1 MVGSNGKADTAP
13 EAPPAAGLPG
23 QALLDSFLLYLRDI
37 RDASPHTLRNYSAD
51 ITAFLG
57 YLQSI
62 SPSYE
67 LKYVDRAIV
76 RSYLTQLYVG
86 RKSKTTTQR
95 KLSALKSFFRYLT
108 REGHLDH
115 NVLAAVRG
123 PKGEQRLPGFLD
135 TEEVVRLVESPDR
148 SNLLGL
154 RDRAIL
160 ELLYSTG
167 IRVSEL
173 VGLNIEDVDLVG
185 EVVKVRGKGKKQRIA
200 PMGRHATV
208 ALSDY
213 LNSPER
219 RRRNAPRDAVFL
231 NRSGGRLTTRS
242 VARIVAKYVRQ
253 TALKIGVSPHTLRHT
268 FATHLLNAGA
278 DLRSIQE
285 LLGHKSLATT
295 VIYTHVSTE
304 KMQEVYTK
312 SHPRA

>member
-1 MVGSNGKADTAP
+1 MPPSTGKQRRP
-13 EAPPAAGLPG
+13 ESPPRNRF
-23 QALLDSFLLYLRDI
+23 QAEVLRDSFLVYLRDV
-37 RDASPHTLRNYSAD
+37 RNASPHTLRNYSAD
-51 ITAFLG
+51 ITAFLDF
-57 YLQSI
+57 LRRI

-67 LKYVDRAIV
+67 LKYVDRSIV
-76 RSYLTQLYVG
+76 RSYLTQLHVD
-86 RKSKTTTQR
+86 RKAKATMQR
-95 KLSALKSFFRYLT
+95 KLSALRSFFRYLV
-108 REGHLDH
+108 REGHLDR
-115 NVLAAVRG
+115 NVLSVVRSPRG
-123 PKGEQRLPGFLD
+123 GKRLPGFLD
-135 TEEVVRLVESPDR
+135 TDEVVRLIEAPDR

-160 ELLYSTG
+160 ELLYSAG

-185 EVVKVRGKGKKQRIA
+185 EVVKVRGKGKKQRMA
-200 PMGRHATV
+200 PMGRYAAM

-213 LNSPER
+213 LNSPKR
-219 RRRNAPRDAVFL
+219 RQGNSPADAVFL
-231 NRSGGRLTTRS
+231 NRSGSRITTRS
-242 VARIVAKYVRQ
+242 VARLIAKYVRQ
-253 TALKIGVSPHTLRHT
+253 TALKAGISPHTLRHT

>member
-1 MVGSNGKADTAP
+1 MIGSNGKADTPP
-13 EAPPAAGLPG
+13 EAPSAARLPG
-23 QALLDSFLLYLRDI
+23 EVLLDGFLVYLRDI

-76 RSYLTQLYVG
+76 RSYLTELQVG
-86 RKSKTTTQR
+86 QRSKTTRQR

-123 PKGEQRLPGFLD
+123 PKGEQHLPGFLD
-135 TEEVVRLVESPDR
+135 TEEVVRLVEAPDR

-173 VGLNIEDVDLVG
+173 VGLNLEDVDLVG

-200 PMGRHATV
+200 PMGRYAAV

-213 LNSPER
+213 LNSPDR
-219 RRRNAPRDAVFL
+219 RRGNGPRDAVFL

-242 VARIVAKYVRQ
+242 VARCVVKYVRQ

-304 KMQEVYTK
+304 KMQQVYTK

>member
-1 MVGSNGKADTAP
+1 MLASASERSAPSRTSRRRELSLEVLRDTFIA
-13 EAPPAAGLPG
+13 
-23 QALLDSFLLYLRDI
+23 YLRGV
-37 RDASPHTLRNYSAD
+37 RDVSPHTVRNYSAD
-51 ITAFLG
+51 ITAFFGFLRK
-57 YLQSI
+57 I

-67 LKYVDRAIV
+67 LKYVDRSTV
-76 RSYLTQLYVG
+76 RSYLTQLHVA
-86 RKSKTTTQR
+86 RKARATVQR
-95 KLSALKSFFRYLT
+95 KLSALRSFFRFLL
-108 REGHLDH
+108 REGYLDR
-115 NVLAAVRG
+115 NPLTAVRSS
-123 PKGEQRLPGFLD
+123 KSEHRLPRFLNQG
-135 TEEVVRLVESPDR
+135 EIVRLIEAPDT
-148 SNLLGL
+148 SSLPGL

-173 VGLNIEDVDLVG
+173 VGLNVENLDLIG
-185 EVVKVRGKGKKQRIA
+185 EVVKVRGKGKIQRMT
-200 PMGRHATV
+200 PMGRYAAV

-213 LNSPER
+213 LNSPKR
-219 RRRNAPRDAVFL
+219 RRGSSPRDAVFL
-231 NRSGGRLTTRS
+231 NRSGARITTRS

-253 TALKIGVSPHTLRHT
+253 TALKTGISPHTLRHT

-304 KMQEVYTK
+304 KMREVYAR

>member
-1 MVGSNGKADTAP
+1 MGTSNREADAP
-13 EAPPAAGLPG
+13 SEAPPGATPPG
-23 QALLDSFLLYLRDI
+23 ELFLDGFLLYLRDI
-37 RDASPHTLRNYSAD
+37 RNASPHTLRNYSAD
-51 ITAFLG
+51 ITAFLD
-57 YLQSI
+57 YLRRI
-62 SPSYE
+62 SPSYD
-67 LKYVDRAIV
+67 LKYVDRATV
-76 RSYLTQLYVG
+76 RAYLTQLYVAQ
-86 RKSKTTTQR
+86 KSKATMQR

-108 REGHLDH
+108 REGHLEQ

-123 PKGEQRLPGFLD
+123 PKGEQHLPGFLD
-135 TEEVVRLVESPDR
+135 TDEVVRLVEAPDR

-160 ELLYSTG
+160 ELLYGTG
-167 IRVSEL
+167 VRVSEL
-173 VGLNIEDVDLVG
+173 VGLNIEDVDVIG
-185 EVVKVRGKGKKQRIA
+185 EVAKVRGKGKKQRLA
-200 PMGRHATV
+200 PMGRQAAV

-219 RRRNAPRDAVFL
+219 RRGNAPGDPVFL

-242 VARIVAKYVRQ
+242 VARLVVKYVRQ
-253 TALKIGVSPHTLRHT
+253 TALKLGVSPHTLRHS

-304 KMQEVYTK
+304 KMQEVYAK

>member
-1 MVGSNGKADTAP
+1 MVRASRQAGTPSEASPAGKS
-13 EAPPAAGLPG
+13 PG
-23 QALLDSFLLYLRDI
+23 EVFLDGFLLYLRDI
-37 RDASPHTLRNYSAD
+37 RNASPHTLRNYSAD
-51 ITAFLG
+51 VTAFLD
-57 YLQSI
+57 YLQRI

-67 LKYVDRAIV
+67 LKYVDRATV
-76 RSYLTQLYVG
+76 RSYLTQLHVA
-86 RKSKTTTQR
+86 RKSKATMQR

-108 REGHLDH
+108 REGHLEQ

-123 PKGEQRLPGFLD
+123 PKCEQRLPGFLD
-135 TEEVVRLVESPDR
+135 TDEVVRLVEAPDR

-173 VGLNIEDVDLVG
+173 VGLNIEDVDVIG
-185 EVVKVRGKGKKQRIA
+185 EVAKVRGKGKKQRIA
-200 PMGRHATV
+200 PMGRQAAV

-213 LNSPER
+213 LNSPDR
-219 RRRNAPRDAVFL
+219 RKGNAPRDAVFL

-242 VARIVAKYVRQ
+242 VARLIGKYVRQ
-253 TALKIGVSPHTLRHT
+253 TALKTGVSPHTLRHT

>member
-1 MVGSNGKADTAP
+1 MVGSNGKADTPP

-23 QALLDSFLLYLRDI
+23 EALLDSFLLYLRDI

-76 RSYLTQLYVG
+76 RSYLTQLQVS
-86 RKSKTTTQR
+86 RKSKTTRQR
-95 KLSALKSFFRYLT
+95 KLSALKSFFRHLT
-108 REGHLDH
+108 REGHLDQ

-123 PKGEQRLPGFLD
+123 PKGEQHLPGFLD
-135 TEEVVRLVESPDR
+135 TEEVVRLVEAPDR

-160 ELLYSTG
+160 ELLYSSG

-173 VGLNIEDVDLVG
+173 VGLNLEDVDLVG

-200 PMGRHATV
+200 PMGRHAAV

-213 LNSPER
+213 LNSPGR
-219 RRRNAPRDAVFL
+219 RRGNAPRDAVFL
-231 NRSGGRLTTRS
+231 NRSGGRLTTRG
-242 VARIVAKYVRQ
+242 VARRVVKYVRQ

-304 KMQEVYTK
+304 KMQEVYAK